1 MAEKA
6 NVVHVVPSLFDGDIG
21 IVGGAE
27 RYALELGRAMASV
40 TPTRLVTFGARR
52 ESRRVGDLVVEIL
65 DVPQLSAAR
74 VPFSFALFDILDD
87 ADIIHCHQLMAL
99 STTMSAAYANRMGRP
114 VFVTDLGGG
123 PLTNGFNPD
132 TTTWFDAHLHI
143 SEFSRRSAGDA
154 QLERSEVIGAGVD
167 TRMFSIADDDTDSRE
182 VVFTGRILPH
192 KGIDILITALPAD
205 MTLTIV
211 GRVYDQ
217 RYFTDLTALAKGKR
231 VAFLTDADDDT
242 LVNRYRKAAVVVLPS
257 VNRTL
262 YGEEIVA
269 PELLGQTLLEG
280 MACGKPAIC
289 SNTGGMPE
297 IVVDG
302 VTGIIVPQGDAIAL
316 RSALES
322 LRDDPARAR
331 EMGIA
336 GRKRVNDEFTW
347 SSVVGRCLGAY
358 ERSAMK
364 RRIA

>member
-1 MAEKA
+1 MP

-27 RYALELGRAMASV
+27 RYALELGRAMATV
-40 TPTRLVTFGARR
+40 TSTRLVTFGTRR

-65 DVPQLSAAR
+65 EVTKSSEPSR
-74 VPFSFALFDILDD
+74 IPFSFALFDILDD

-99 STTMSAAYANRMGRP
+99 STTLSAAYANRMGRP

-123 PLTNGFNPD
+123 PPTNGFNPD

-143 SEFSRRSAGDA
+143 SEFSMRGESDA

-167 TRMFSIADDDTDSRE
+167 SKAFSIVDDYADFRE
-182 VVFTGRILPH
+182 VVFVGRVLPH
-192 KGIDILITALPAD
+192 KGIDVLITALPVD

-217 RYFTDLTALAKGKR
+217 RYFTDLKALAEGKS
-231 VAFLTDADDDT
+231 VAFLTEADDDT
-242 LVNRYRKAAVVVLPS
+242 LVVRYRKAAIVVLPS

-262 YGEEIVA
+262 YGEEILA

-302 VTGIIVPQGDAIAL
+302 VTGLVVPPGDTAAL
-316 RSALES
+316 RGALEF
-322 LRDDPARAR
+322 LRDNPALAR

-336 GRKRVNDEFTW
+336 GRNRVSDQFTW
-347 SSVVGRCLGAY
+347 SSVVGRCLAAY
-358 ERSAMK
+358 ERSLVK
-364 RRIA
+364 RRSIA